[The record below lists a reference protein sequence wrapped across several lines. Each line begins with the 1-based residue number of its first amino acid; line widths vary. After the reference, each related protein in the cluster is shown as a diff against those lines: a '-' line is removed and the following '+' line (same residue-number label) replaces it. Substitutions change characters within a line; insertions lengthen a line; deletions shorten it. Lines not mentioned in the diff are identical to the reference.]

1 MMAVDVKRLNEASV
15 IDLSRCEAKVDKVM
29 AERRLEADLLAMAS
43 KRVPGERRWFALRT
57 ANRAELDLVR
67 RLDESDVDAVVPVKE
82 VQASRRAG
90 ARGGKVIHKPVLTGL
105 VFVSLVDSNA
115 AFAGLLRVKGVVAVV
130 GKEGRP
136 YPIGNR
142 EMNGFMDLA
151 QAGAFDERNAPT
163 GLQVG
168 RQVKIRVGPYADFTG
183 VLEGYARGRAARVR
197 TMLFGCDLTVDVK
210 LAHLEVSE

>member
-43 KRVPGERRWFALRT
+43 KRIPGERRWFALRT

-67 RLDESDVDAVVPVKE
+67 RLDKSDVDAVVPVKKE
-82 VQASRRAG
+82 QVKRRFKVESRR
-90 ARGGKVIHKPVLTGL
+90 VINRPVLSGL
-105 VFVSLVDSNA
+105 VFVNLVPSNG
-115 AFAGLLRVKGVVAVV
+115 AFAGLLRVNDVVAVV

-136 YPIGNR
+136 YPIGDR

-168 RQVKIRVGPYADFTG
+168 KQVKIRVGLYANFTG
-183 VLEGYARGRAARVR
+183 VLEGYAKGRAARVR